1 VGLVKMSYLETEC
14 PNPPLPDP
22 GWVAVLLAYKKD
34 PQSVRVCFDDTSLE
48 WERGSHNFR
57 LFPVGRNIGNKMM
70 PLGFMIEYRMFWF
83 VEDFCKR
90 FNVDLQ
96 KPCVWL
102 DCQPYIPFECVLS
115 SYAGDHIWI
124 FFLWR
129 HGVSAEEMEQARLT
143 GLWPSPRTRNEIV
156 RQYRR
161 RERDMSAMVWACNQ
175 LRGHAWS
182 DCAEPV
188 VKRMRNDWT

>member
-1 VGLVKMSYLETEC
+1 MSYLEKEC
-14 PNPPLPDP
+14 PDPPLPDP
-22 GWVAVLLAYKKD
+22 GWVAVLLAYEED

-48 WERGSHNFR
+48 WERGSHNFL

-70 PLGFMIEYRMFWF
+70 PLGFMINHNLFWF
-83 VEDFCKR
+83 AEDFCKR
-90 FNVDLQ
+90 FNVDLH

-102 DCQPYIPFECVLS
+102 DCRPYTPLDYAIS
-115 SYAGDHIWI
+115 SAGRYCFWM

-129 HGVSAEEMEQARLT
+129 HGVSADEMEQARPI
-143 GLWPSPRTRNEIV
+143 GLWPSNGTRHAIV

-161 RERDMSAMVWACNQ
+161 RERNMNSLVWTCNQ
-175 LRGHAWS
+175 LVCTAWS

-188 VKRMRNDWT
+188 VKRMRNLEEED